1 MLDFQARR
9 NICEDT
15 IARSAEIAASIPG
28 ASLDS
33 IFISSQLPPLAK
45 SRPDFPNLFRKPIE
59 IHNSDSFA
67 LARNLKPSVGKIG
80 VLNLASNYEVAGGW
94 RQTISKTQE
103 EALCYSSTL
112 YATLRPEWYP
122 WPNLGPGSCGGIFS
136 PDVVVFKD
144 TLDSDCVELGEQHQ
158 HVLAIITVAAPCAP
172 KLAHDGENF
181 ARESDLRDLRERILL
196 VLRIAATNKV
206 TNLVLGAMGCGAYR
220 CPPSLVAREMK
231 SALESDEFEGWFE
244 CVDFAVY
251 AAGPM
256 GKRNLE
262 VFKEIFEHA
271 QQPSM

>member
-1 MLDFQARR
+1 MLDYQARR
-9 NICEDT
+9 KICEDT
-15 IARSAEIAASIPG
+15 IARSAEIAASTSE

-33 IFISSQLPPLAK
+33 IFISSQLPALAR
-45 SRPDFPNLFRKPIE
+45 SRPDFPNLTRKPIE

-67 LARNLKPSVGKIG
+67 LARNLKPSTGKVG
-80 VLNLASNYEVAGGW
+80 VLNLASNYEVGGGW

-103 EALCYSSTL
+103 EALCYSSSL
-112 YATLRPEWYP
+112 YATLKPEWYP
-122 WPNLGPGSCGGIFS
+122 WPNIGLGSCAGIFS

-144 TLDSDCVELGEQHQ
+144 TLDDDCVELPEQQ
-158 HVLAIITVAAPCAP
+158 RHVLAVVTVAAPCAP
-172 KLAHDGENF
+172 KLTDDGENF
-181 ARESDLRDLRERILL
+181 TVESDLQDLRERILL
-196 VLRIAATNKV
+196 ILRMAATNKV

-220 CPPSLVAREMK
+220 CPPRLVAQEMK

-271 QQPSM
+271 